1 MVDRSGRGPQ
11 FGVHDALPFVRVP
24 EGESPVVLE
33 GLDVAVVVSGMF
45 AETTQTLT
53 FRNPNGRPLEG
64 ALEFPLP
71 EGAVVCGYAI
81 DLEGELVD
89 GVIVPKKEARRILE
103 AEIRKGVDPGLVEQ
117 VQGNVYRTRI
127 YPLPPGGTRTVRL
140 TYVADLAC
148 DGQSAA
154 YHLPLAHAKD
164 LPRASLRVEIKK
176 GDAVPAISGGLGN
189 MTLASLGDAYVAQA
203 VLPRG
208 TACDDLLVRLPDLP
222 RHLRAVERTGDETF
236 FAVSTA
242 IPGTAAAW
250 TPRRVAL
257 LWDASGSRHDVER
270 DLELVSA
277 LLDAWPRLAIDVR
290 VLRDV
295 VAGETRAFAGRADRD
310 RLLGFLRDVPRDGGT
325 NLAAIDLRALPD
337 PADEA
342 WLVFSDGLN
351 TIGRGVPATGAVP
364 VIAISSS
371 ARSDAAYLR
380 HIASQSGVYIDL
392 LQTTPESALQ
402 LVTGAREALRV
413 VGAEGC
419 ADVHVRRAA
428 GRLSI
433 VGRLTAELGQV
444 RLAGSG
450 APDDHISIPR
460 AMAVEGHLVAR
471 AWAGQ
476 HTRALAV
483 VDPDQPRILELA
495 RRHGVVTASASL
507 LVLETLE
514 QHLEYGIEPAASRR
528 ALRARYLDERERVQ
542 GAKRAT
548 AATHL
553 ERVVALWQERVRWWQ
568 TEHRPRPKAAAADS
582 VRSMP
587 AASRMRGAPPALGA
601 PTMLAGFMADHDA
614 EGAPRQEVDL
624 ADGVAGS
631 ESMQAEEILMELSR
645 STLRAAPMLAG
656 PPSGGA
662 PAPRPAPAVGGPQGA
677 RIQIQ
682 PWSADAPYLRELERS
697 EQPYADYLRQRADYG
712 ASPAFFLD
720 CGDLFL
726 RRNDRATGLRVLSNL
741 LEPGLD
747 HPPLMRMYAWRLQQ
761 VGELD
766 AAIDVFER
774 VRRMRDDEPQSHRDL
789 ALALAER
796 WEQTGAEVDVTRA
809 MDLLC
814 DVIEKAWDRFPEI
827 ELIVL
832 MELNRL
838 IARARERG
846 IATPA
851 RIDPRLVRLL
861 DLDLRIS
868 MSWDLDLTDVDLHVF
883 EPNGEHAY
891 YSHNWTS
898 GGGLVSRDFRQGYGP
913 EEYVRRTAE
922 PGAYTIKAHYY
933 GSHQQDVAGACT
945 VIVHVM
951 LNFGRAN
958 EERQVMT
965 LRLDRPSNQ
974 VTVGDVT
981 FAGRAIAPVDDWRP
995 RFKKLRRGM
1004 AIDEIVTVVGQ
1015 PTRIEGAE
1023 PTVMVYELDGGDVV
1037 HVLVGPRL
1045 TAVHQVIEGAVIDL
1059 V

>member
-1 MVDRSGRGPQ
+1 MFDRFGRGPQ
-11 FGVHDALPFVRVP
+11 FDVHDVLPFVRVP

-81 DLEGELVD
+81 DLEGKLID

-164 LPRASLRVEIKK
+164 LPRASLRVEIKR
-176 GDAVPAISGGLGN
+176 GDTVPTISGGLGN
-189 MTLASLGDAYVAQA
+189 MTLASLGHAYVAQA

-208 TACDDLLVRLPDLP
+208 TACDDLLVRLSDLP

-236 FAVSTA
+236 FAVSAA
-242 IPGTAAAW
+242 IPETAAAW

-257 LWDASGSRHDVER
+257 LWDASSSRHDVER

-295 VAGETRAFAGRADRD
+295 IAGETRAFAGRADRE

-351 TIGRGVPATGAVP
+351 TIGRGVPVPGTVP

-392 LQTTPESALQ
+392 LQTTPESALR
-402 LVTGAREALRV
+402 LVTDAREALRV

-433 VGRLTAELGQV
+433 VGRLTADLGQV

-450 APDDHISIPR
+450 APDDHVSIPR

-483 VDPDQPRILELA
+483 ADPEQPRILELA
-495 RRHGVVTASASL
+495 RRHGVVTANASL
-507 LVLETLE
+507 LVLETLA
-514 QHLEYGIEPAASRR
+514 QHLEYGIEPAVSRK
-528 ALRARYLDERERVQ
+528 ALRARYLRERERVQ

-553 ERVVALWQERVRWWQ
+553 ERVVALWQKRVRWWE
-568 TEHRPRPKAAAADS
+568 TEHKPRPKAAAADS
-582 VRSMP
+582 LRMT
-587 AASRMRGAPPALGA
+587 AASRMRGAPPPAPGGA
-601 PTMLAGFMADHDA
+601 TMGASFMADHDT
-614 EGAPRQEVDL
+614 EGAPMHEFDFMM
-624 ADGVAGS
+624 ADA
-631 ESMQAEEILMELSR
+631 AE
-645 STLRAAPMLAG
+645 G
-656 PPSGGA
+656 
-662 PAPRPAPAVGGPQGA
+662 APAVGGPQGA
-677 RIQIQ
+677 RIQIK

-697 EQPYADYLRQRADYG
+697 EQPYADYLRQRADHG

-720 CGDLFL
+720 CGDFFL
-726 RRNDRATGLRVLSNL
+726 RRNDRETGLRVLSNL
-741 LEPGLD
+741 LELGLD

-774 VRRMRDDEPQSHRDL
+774 VRGMRDDEPQSHRDL

-796 WEQTGAEVDVTRA
+796 WEKTGAEVDVTRA
-809 MDLLC
+809 MDLLY
-814 DVIEKAWDRFPEI
+814 DVIENEWDRFPEI
-827 ELIVL
+827 ELIAL

-883 EPNGEHAY
+883 EPDGEHAHY
-891 YSHNWTS
+891 GHNRTS
-898 GGGLVSRDFRQGYGP
+898 GGGLVSRDFREGYGP
-913 EEYVRRTAE
+913 EEYVRRTAA

-958 EERQVMT
+958 EERQIMT

-981 FAGRAIAPVDDWRP
+981 FTGHAIAPADDWRP

-1023 PTVMVYELDGGDVV
+1023 QTVLVYELGGGDVV